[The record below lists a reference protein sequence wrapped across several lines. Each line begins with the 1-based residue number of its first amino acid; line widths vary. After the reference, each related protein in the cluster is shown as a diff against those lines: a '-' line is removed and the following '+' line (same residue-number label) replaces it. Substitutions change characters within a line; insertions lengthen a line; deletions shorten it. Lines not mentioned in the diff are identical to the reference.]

1 MGEYKGF
8 LAKPF
13 VDWSR
18 CLEIIFVSEPAI
30 DGGGPKREFFRLSL
44 HGAINEPTLFR
55 ELSQQCQAHT
65 HFCSDF
71 FQLWKNRYV
80 SLLHGGQGPM
90 CFPEWLYNYWL
101 SGGVENLNISS
112 DDCACPTTAK
122 LLSKV
127 V

>member
-1 MGEYKGF
+1 MVLLMILLF
-8 LAKPF
+8 LESYLLAY
-13 VDWSR
+13 
-18 CLEIIFVSEPAI
+18 IY
-30 DGGGPKREFFRLSL
+30 
-44 HGAINEPTLFR
+44 
-55 ELSQQCQAHT
+55 QCQAHT

-71 FQLWKNRYV
+71 FQLWKIVSV
-80 SLLHGGQGPM
+80 SLLHGGPGPM

-101 SGGVENLNISS
+101 SGGVDNLNISS